1 MTKITKKQTSTMIGL
16 ETHVYVNTKSK
27 LFCSC
32 STQEEKPNKATCAI
46 CLGFPGSKPSLNAK
60 AVELTIQAGI
70 ALNCKIA
77 NSIEFSRKI
86 YYYPDLAKNFQITQ
100 YDNPIASKGSLLVGD
115 FLVEITRAH
124 LEEDPAKIV
133 HKGSSMS
140 TSKASLLDFNRSGC
154 PLIEI
159 VTEPCFTTAK
169 QAREYLGEL
178 FRLLAYL
185 EIVDAKSDAVMKTD
199 VNVSIPGGVRVEIK
213 NVTGFANVERAIN
226 GEINRQTA
234 LVNTGHAVEKETRM
248 FDAETSTS
256 TSIRKKETEEEY
268 AYINEPDIPSIAL
281 PQEYVESVR
290 QMMPVMPK
298 ERVKLL
304 VLSYSLNSQIA
315 KSIVDFPGMATYFE
329 DLAVRFVDK
338 QLLARWL
345 ANYVAKSLNY
355 QGIEKLNE
363 KSLSKKNFLQ
373 FMQRITSGETHERR
387 AKEEIKKLIAGEK
400 LPVAFGEKINEDEI
414 IKEVIREN
422 KKATSDYKAGNKKAL
437 DFLIGQVMRKSK
449 AQIKVETARQKLNE
463 RLA

>member
-1 MTKITKKQTSTMIGL
+1 MSQTHTMIGL

-32 STQEEKPNKATCAI
+32 ATSGEQPNEATCPI

-60 AVELTIQAGI
+60 AVQLTIQTGL
-70 ALNCKIA
+70 ALNSKIA
-77 NSIEFSRKI
+77 SYVEFSRKI

-100 YDNPIASKGSLLVGD
+100 YDNPIALGGSLQVGD
-115 FLVEITRAH
+115 FTVQLTRAH

-133 HKGSSMS
+133 HKGGSMS
-140 TSKASLLDFNRSGC
+140 NSKASLLDFNRSGS

-213 NVTGFANVERAIN
+213 NVTGFANVERAVN

-234 LVNTGHAVEKETRM
+234 LVNMGYKVEKETRV
-248 FDAETSTS
+248 FDAETGTS
-256 TSIRKKETEEEY
+256 TSIRKKESEEEY
-268 AYINEPDIPSIAL
+268 AYINEPDIPRIEL
-281 PQEYVESVR
+281 TQEYIESVR
-290 QMMPVMPK
+290 KTMPVMPK
-298 ERVKLL
+298 ERIRLL
-304 VLSYSLNSQIA
+304 IVNYSLNAQIA
-315 KSIVDFPGMATYFE
+315 KSLVDFPGMATYFE
-329 DLAVRFVDK
+329 SLSVRFADK

-345 ANYVAKSLNY
+345 ANDVAKSLNY
-355 QGIEKLNE
+355 QGIEKLTENT
-363 KSLSKKNFLQ
+363 LSQKDFLQ
-373 FMQRITSGETHERR
+373 FLDKIATGEMQERQ

-400 LPVAFGEKINEDEI
+400 LTLASLVNEDEI
-414 IKEVIREN
+414 INEVIKEN
-422 KKATSDYKAGNKKAL
+422 GKAVTDYKAGNEKVL
-437 DFLIGQVMRKSK
+437 EFLIGQVMKKSQ
-449 AQIKVETARQKLNE
+449 AQIKVETAREKLKSKI
-463 RLA
+463 